1 MNSTRLAN
9 PKLQE
14 AIAEVQALSPQ
25 PADRW
30 EIAAILESLGYT
42 DRQIASEFGYSDSLA
57 LGSEIYSYLQENGYL
72 ATIPAKPVVVIRRSY
87 QEELAFFCGEFSRSF
102 LYAIPFVVSMIVDNF
117 FSWADPEVVPV
128 QFSALLSPALMG
140 SLIASG
146 GFVQMIQ
153 RRGSFYKNMNEPIH
167 AQRSC
172 RPIFSM
178 GVITSVFLGIIWVG
192 FGFYRSYAGD
202 QYLMIT
208 GVYFTILSI
217 MWQVFAMVSLRY
229 KWSTPSSLVMI
240 AVIFLVCRL
249 GLRLDAVTCQ
259 IVTMGS
265 ALLAMFL
272 MLVWVYWQ
280 ARRDEHSQEQLPAL
294 PKPAAVAYLL
304 SPYFF
309 YGLLYFGFLFADRFA
324 AGLILDRYS
333 NVPFAISSHYQR
345 PMDLALLNFLV
356 VMPFVEYLAAKFSLW
371 WYQVAKPATPQN
383 VHKLVAQLQ
392 RRYRVIGTLVMLI
405 AMGVGLVTMTLMS
418 ISHQQV
424 ADMSLTGLGILGYLA
439 LAFGLWNTIILLT
452 LNQMPA
458 ILRMLWPATLLNL
471 VCGYVVGQVWGVSF
485 TPIGLLLGGVFFG
498 WLASRQV
505 KKAIEQ
511 LDYCYFYSGY

>member
-1 MNSTRLAN
+1 VNSARLAN

-14 AIAEVQALSPQ
+14 AIAEVQTISPQ

-42 DRQIASEFGYSDSLA
+42 DRQIANEFGYSDSLA
-57 LGSEIYSYLQENGYL
+57 LGSEIYGYLRENGYL
-72 ATIPAKPVVVIRRSY
+72 ATIPPLPPVIVQRSY
-87 QEELAFFCGEFSRSF
+87 AKELAFFCAEFSRSF
-102 LYAIPFVVSMIVDNF
+102 LYAVPFVVSMAIDNF
-117 FSWADPEVVPV
+117 FAWTDPETVPA
-128 QFSALLSPALMG
+128 QLSALLSPALMG

-153 RRGSFYKNMNEPIH
+153 RRGSFYQNMNEPIH

-172 RPIFSM
+172 RPIFLM
-178 GVITSVFLGIIWVG
+178 GVITSIFLGVIWVG

-202 QYLMIT
+202 NYLLVT
-208 GVYFTILSI
+208 GLYFTILSI

-229 KWSTPSSLVMI
+229 KWSTPTALVMI

-259 IVTMGS
+259 LVTMGS
-265 ALLAMFL
+265 ALVV
-272 MLVWVYWQ
+272 MLGMLLWVYLQ
-280 ARRDEHSQEQLPAL
+280 ARSDERRQEQLPAL
-294 PKPAAVAYLL
+294 PKSAAIAYLL

-324 AGLILDRYS
+324 AGLVLDQYS
-333 NVPFAISSHYQR
+333 NLPFAISSNYQR
-345 PMDLALLNFLV
+345 PMDVALLNFLV
-356 VMPFVEYLAAKFSLW
+356 VMPFAEYLAAKFSLW
-371 WYQVAKPATPQN
+371 WYLNAKPATPHN
-383 VHKLVAQLQ
+383 VHKLVIKLQ
-392 RRYRVIGTLVMLI
+392 HRYRVIGLLIVLISLVVGIITLL
-405 AMGVGLVTMTLMS
+405 LMS
-418 ISHQQV
+418 ITHQPL
-424 ADMSLTGLGILGYLA
+424 ADIALTTLGIAGYLA

-458 ILRMLWPATLLNL
+458 VINMLWPAILINL
-471 VCGYVVGQVWGVSF
+471 ICGYVLGYVWGVSW
-485 TPIGLLLGGVFFG
+485 TPIGLLLGSILFS

-505 KKAIEQ
+505 RRAIDQ

>member
-1 MNSTRLAN
+1 VNSARLAN

-14 AIAEVQALSPQ
+14 AIAEVQTISPQ

-42 DRQIASEFGYSDSLA
+42 DRQIASEFGFSDSLA
-57 LGSEIYSYLQENGYL
+57 LGSEIYSYLRENGYL
-72 ATIPAKPVVVIRRSY
+72 ATVPPTPPQIIHRSY
-87 QEELAFFCGEFSRSF
+87 PAEIAFFCAEFSRSF
-102 LYAIPFVVSMIVDNF
+102 LYAIPFVVSMVVDNF
-117 FSWADPEVVPV
+117 FSWTDTDIVPV

-172 RPIFSM
+172 RPIFVM
-178 GVITSVFLGIIWVG
+178 GIITSILLGIIWIG

-202 QYLMIT
+202 NALIVT
-208 GVYFTILSI
+208 GCYFMILSI

-229 KWSTPSSLVMI
+229 KWSTPTALVMI
-240 AVIFLVCRL
+240 AAIFLVCRL
-249 GLRLDAVTCQ
+249 GLRLNDVICQ
-259 IVTMGS
+259 IVTMSS
-265 ALLAMFL
+265 ALVGMLL
-272 MLVWVYWQ
+272 MLLWVYIQ
-280 ARRDEHSQEQLPAL
+280 ARRDENRQEQLPAL
-294 PKPAAVAYLL
+294 PKSAAIAYLL

-309 YGLLYFGFLFADRFA
+309 YGVLYFGFLFADRFA
-324 AGLILDRYS
+324 AGLVLDRYS
-333 NVPFAISSHYQR
+333 SVPFAINSNYQH

-356 VMPFVEYLAAKFSLW
+356 VMPFVEYLAAKYSMW
-371 WYQVAKPATPQN
+371 WYRVAKPATPQN
-383 VHKLVAQLQ
+383 VHKLVGKLQ
-392 RRYRVIGTLVMLI
+392 HRYRVIGLLVVMI
-405 AMGVGLVTMTLMS
+405 AMVVGIITLILMS
-418 ISHQQV
+418 ITHQ
-424 ADMSLTGLGILGYLA
+424 SLANMTLTSLGILGYLT
-439 LAFGLWNTIILLT
+439 LSFGLWNTIILLT

-458 ILRMLWPATLLNL
+458 VLKMLWPATLINL
-471 VCGYVVGQVWGVSF
+471 IGGYILGHMWGISW
-485 TPIGLLLGGVFFG
+485 TPLGLLLGGIFFG

-505 KKAIEQ
+505 RKAIEQ